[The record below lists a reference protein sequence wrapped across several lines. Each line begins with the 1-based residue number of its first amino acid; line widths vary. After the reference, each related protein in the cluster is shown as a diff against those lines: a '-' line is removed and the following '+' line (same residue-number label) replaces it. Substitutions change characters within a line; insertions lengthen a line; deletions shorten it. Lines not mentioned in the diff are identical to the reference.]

1 MDSTQ
6 VNMISETTIGFL
18 SAEQRT
24 AIESVKKDD
33 PVDPNPWPQESCAG
47 K

>member
-6 VNMISETTIGFL
+6 LNMISEANVGYL

-24 AIESVKKDD
+24 AVENVKNND
-33 PVDPNPWPQESCAG
+33 PVDPDPWPQESCAG